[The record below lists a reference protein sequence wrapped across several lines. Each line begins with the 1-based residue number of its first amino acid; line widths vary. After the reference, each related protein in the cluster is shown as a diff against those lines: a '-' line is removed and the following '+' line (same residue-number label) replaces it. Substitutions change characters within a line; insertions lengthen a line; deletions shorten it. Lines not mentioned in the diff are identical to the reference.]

1 MLKKTKTRDFSFNIS
16 GPGSNPSQSPS
27 PKPSKKKGADGDEQP
42 LRKGK
47 NKSAAQPEKARHTDE
62 PDDAD
67 FENDFRPRPP
77 KAKKAK
83 RHLAP
88 KAEKAKAAPSPNKPG
103 TELMVLEPQ
112 KPGRIS
118 RLNKKGL
125 NSILGDDAEALQQML
140 EAGEADNALSQL
152 NKRLIQTSIDLISEV
167 EAGIRESK
175 GRYGVH
181 SFNGLVQSIRE
192 LMIDLQSTQDRG
204 AVGMMLVEK
213 VLRPGMLDIGMAI
226 MKELALITDDAKTL
240 GLPESNMK
248 EFRERMVQSRTRL
261 GTVMQEQHDKMK
273 TEIIQAMQR

>member
-16 GPGSNPSQSPS
+16 GPGSHSNPSPA
-27 PKPSKKKGADGDEQP
+27 PKKKSKDSDELP
-42 LRKGK
+42 LRKSK
-47 NKSAAQPEKARHTDE
+47 NKSAAQPEKARKTDE

-77 KAKKAK
+77 KPKKNK
-83 RHLAP
+83 RRLAARAT
-88 KAEKAKAAPSPNKPG
+88 KAVEATSHKTTNALMIP
-103 TELMVLEPQ
+103 ELKIPDQ
-112 KPGRIS
+112 KRIS
-118 RLNKKGL
+118 RLSTKNL
-125 NSILGDDAEALQQML
+125 NSILGTDAEALQQML

-204 AVGMMLVEK
+204 AIGMMLVEK

-240 GLPESNMK
+240 GLPDENMK
-248 EFRERMVQSRTRL
+248 EFRERMVQSRTRI
-261 GTVMQEQHDKMK
+261 GNIMQEQHDKMK